1 LLFSLRR
8 ALLIIFKGKGGSS
21 VKRLIA
27 LIAGILIL
35 LALIYFVAFADRTP
49 QVAAPQGEQIEG
61 LNGVDIG
68 EK

>member
-1 LLFSLRR
+1 
-8 ALLIIFKGKGGSS
+8 
-21 VKRLIA
+21 VKRLMA
-27 LIAGILIL
+27 LIAGILL
-35 LALIYFVAFADRTP
+35 LLTLIYFVAFGNRTP

>member
-1 LLFSLRR
+1 
-8 ALLIIFKGKGGSS
+8 

-27 LIAGILIL
+27 LIAGILLL
-35 LALIYFVAFADRTP
+35 LALIYFVAFGNRAP
-49 QVAAPQGEQIEG
+49 QVSAPQGEQIEG

>member
-1 LLFSLRR
+1 M
-8 ALLIIFKGKGGSS
+8 
-21 VKRLIA
+21 KRLIV
-27 LIAGILIL
+27 LVAGILLL

-49 QVAAPQGEQIEG
+49 QVSAPQGEQIEG